1 MKYVL
6 NLLILV
12 LIGFF
17 GYALVSGI
25 QDPIKF
31 RNEKDKRKDV
41 VVAKLE
47 QIRSMQEIYRQIK
60 GQFAPTFEELSNT
73 LKTDSIPE
81 IKLLADPE
89 DPTNPD
95 KFIEEITYY
104 SAIDSVTN
112 AGVNLDE
119 LRYVPYTNNSEEFT
133 LSADTITYQ
142 KTLVPVVECMT
153 RWNVFMGEYSAD
165 RFKKYDDSYEPNGPL
180 GFGSMSSPN
189 LEGNWN

>member
-1 MKYVL
+1 MKYLL
-6 NLLILV
+6 NLLIV
-12 LIGFF
+12 ALIGFF
-17 GYALVSGI
+17 GYALVTGI

-31 RNEKDKRKDV
+31 RNEKDKRRDV

-47 QIRSMQEIYRQIK
+47 QIRTMQEMYRQIK
-60 GQFAPTFEELSNT
+60 GQFAPSFDELSST

-81 IKLLADPE
+81 IKLLADPD

-104 SAIDSVTN
+104 SAIDSVN
-112 AGVNLDE
+112 SSGIDLDG
-119 LRYVPYTNNSEEFT
+119 LRYVPYTDNSVEFS

-153 RWNVFMGEYSAD
+153 RWNVFMGDYSNE